1 METRMVVLGYDLL
14 SHLDI
19 GSFNLTGELM
29 SDLHQQ
35 LLDKI
40 TDIKSDSQCHPCYQ
54 EDTDIYERNLADVS
68 NMLEDEIQ
76 KLKSRIA

>member
-1 METRMVVLGYDLL
+1 VVVLGYDLL

-19 GSFNLTGELM
+19 SSFNFTGKLM

-40 TDIKSDSQCHPCYQ
+40 TDIKSDTQCHPCYQ

-68 NMLEDEIQ
+68 SMLEDEIQ

>member
-1 METRMVVLGYDLL
+1 MAILGHDLL
-14 SHLDI
+14 SHFHI
-19 GSFNLTGELM
+19 SSFNLTGELM

-54 EDTDIYERNLADVS
+54 EDTDIYQRNLVDAS
-68 NMLEDEIQ
+68 NMLEDEIE

>member
-1 METRMVVLGYDLL
+1 MVILGHDLL
-14 SHLDI
+14 SHFDI
-19 GSFNLTGELM
+19 SSFNLTGELM

-54 EDTDIYERNLADVS
+54 EDTDIYQKNLDDVS

>member
-1 METRMVVLGYDLL
+1 MEARVVVLGYDLL
-14 SHLDI
+14 SYLDI

-35 LLDKI
+35 LPDKI
-40 TDIKSDSQCHPCYQ
+40 TDTKSDSHCHPCYQ
-54 EDTDIYERNLADVS
+54 EDTDIYQRNLDNVS

>member
-1 METRMVVLGYDLL
+1 METRVVVLGYDLL
-14 SHLDI
+14 SYLDI

-54 EDTDIYERNLADVS
+54 EDTDIYQRNLDDVS

>member
-1 METRMVVLGYDLL
+1 MEARVVVLGYDLL
-14 SHLDI
+14 SYLDI

-54 EDTDIYERNLADVS
+54 GDTDIYQRNLDDVS

>member
-1 METRMVVLGYDLL
+1 MVVLGYDLL

-19 GSFNLTGELM
+19 SSFNFTGKLM

-40 TDIKSDSQCHPCYQ
+40 TDIKSDTQCHPCYQ

-68 NMLEDEIQ
+68 SMLEDEIQ

>member
-1 METRMVVLGYDLL
+1 MEARVVVLGYDLL
-14 SHLDI
+14 SYLDI
-19 GSFNLTGELM
+19 SSFNLTGELM

-40 TDIKSDSQCHPCYQ
+40 TDIKSDTQCHPCYQ

>member
-1 METRMVVLGYDLL
+1 MVILGHDLL
-14 SHLDI
+14 PHFHIS
-19 GSFNLTGELM
+19 SFNLTGELM

-54 EDTDIYERNLADVS
+54 EDTDIYQKNLVDAS

>member
-1 METRMVVLGYDLL
+1 MVILGHDLL
-14 SHLDI
+14 SHFDI
-19 GSFNLTGELM
+19 GSFNLTGKLM

-54 EDTDIYERNLADVS
+54 EDTDIYQKNLLDAS
-68 NMLEDEIQ
+68 NMLEDEIE

>member
-1 METRMVVLGYDLL
+1 MEARVVILGYDLL
-14 SHLDI
+14 SYLDI
-19 GSFNLTGELM
+19 SSFNLTGELM

-40 TDIKSDSQCHPCYQ
+40 TDIKSDSKCHPCYQ
-54 EDTDIYERNLADVS
+54 EDTDMYERNLADVS
-68 NMLEDEIQ
+68 DMLEDEIQ

>member
-1 METRMVVLGYDLL
+1 MEARVVVLGYDLL
-14 SHLDI
+14 SYLDI

-54 EDTDIYERNLADVS
+54 EDTDIYQRNLDNVS
-68 NMLEDEIQ
+68 NMLKDEIQ